1 MYGQLLE
8 AGVRIFEYQRGM
20 THVKMLVVDDLWAA
34 IGTTNLDNRSFE
46 HNDEA
51 NVGIRDEHVAA
62 RLMRDYTEDRTN
74 SDEVLLDEW
83 KRRPIWEKLIGT
95 VAWILERQQ

>member
-8 AGVRIFEYQRGM
+8 AGVRIFEYKPGM
-20 THVKMLVVDDLWAA
+20 THVKMLVVDNLWSA

-51 NVGIRDEHVAA
+51 NLVARDEAVAR
-62 RLMRDYTEDRTN
+62 RLVKDFDADIVRSQEI
-74 SDEVLLDEW
+74 LLAAW
-83 KRRPIWEKLIGT
+83 KRRPLWEKLLGS